1 MLHERVA
8 AAEARAA
15 KAEALLRDPTLVEAF
30 DNLEANFIEAWR
42 NTSVAD
48 TDNRERIYH
57 LLSAL
62 QALKG
67 QLHTVIEG
75 GKVAQANLDNAKT

>member
-1 MLHERVA
+1 MREGKLRHDVE
-8 AAEARAA
+8 RAA

-30 DNLEANFIEAWR
+30 DTLETSFIEAWR
-42 NTSVAD
+42 NSSVAD

-67 QLHTVIEG
+67 QIHSVIES
-75 GKVAQANLDNAKT
+75 GKVAQANLDNTKK

>member
-1 MLHERVA
+1 MREGKLRHDVE
-8 AAEARAA
+8 RAA

-75 GKVAQANLDNAKT
+75 GKVAQANLDNTKT

>member
-1 MLHERVA
+1 MREGKLRHDVE
-8 AAEARAA
+8 RAA

-30 DNLEANFIEAWR
+30 DTLETNFIEAWR
-42 NTSVAD
+42 NSSVAD

-67 QLHTVIEG
+67 QIHSVIES
-75 GKVAQANLDNAKT
+75 GKVAQANLDNTKK

>member
-1 MLHERVA
+1 MREGKLRHDVE
-8 AAEARAA
+8 RAA
-15 KAEALLRDPTLVEAF
+15 KAEALLREPILVEAF
-30 DNLEANFIEAWR
+30 DTLETNFIDAWR

-67 QLHTVIEG
+67 HLHTVIES
-75 GKVAQANLDNAKT
+75 GKVAQANLDQLKK

>member
-1 MLHERVA
+1 MREGKLRHDVE
-8 AAEARAA
+8 RAA

>member
-1 MLHERVA
+1 MREGKLRHDVE
-8 AAEARAA
+8 RAA

-30 DNLEANFIEAWR
+30 DTLETNFIEAWR
-42 NTSVAD
+42 NSSVAD

-67 QLHTVIEG
+67 QIHSVIEG
-75 GKVAQANLDNAKT
+75 GKVAQANLDNTKK

>member
-1 MLHERVA
+1 MREGKLRHDVE
-8 AAEARAA
+8 RAA

-48 TDNRERIYH
+48 TENRERIYH